1 MDPTPFLIMGALMGC
16 GATLLVQ
23 AYGRR
28 KVKKALAAIRKD
40 ELATV
45 RTEREDRA
53 GSEGGRA
60 RSETAEIARRLAVLE
75 QIVTDRPAMLADEIE
90 GLRREAM

>member
-1 MDPTPFLIMGALMGC
+1 MDPTPFIIMGALMGC
-16 GATLLVQ
+16 GATLLIQ

-28 KVKKALAAIRKD
+28 KVKKALAGIRKD
-40 ELATV
+40 ELAGI
-45 RTEREDRA
+45 RDEREARDSRA
-53 GSEGGRA
+53 H
-60 RSETAEIARRLAVLE
+60 SETAEMARRLAVLE

>member
-1 MDPTPFLIMGALMGC
+1 MDPTPFLIMGAIMGS

-45 RTEREDRA
+45 RDEREARDSRV
-53 GSEGGRA
+53 
-60 RSETAEIARRLAVLE
+60 RSETADMARRLAVLE